1 MIGYIIFG
9 VLLILA
15 FYVVSSYNW
24 FQTTKTRITAAIQDI
39 GNQLKRQSSL
49 IPNLE
54 KSAKGYLSHEK
65 GIYEEIVSARKSVEK
80 AAGSKDMSKIEAASD
95 AISNLVPKL
104 QVLVESNPE
113 LKGADVVTRLMDELR
128 DTSDKLM
135 YARRVVIDLSAEY
148 NIRVVTIPSSLIAGM
163 FGFKEQKGI
172 ATPTEGEHLEV
183 GKDEMSDPKIS
194 IWRRTTI

>member
-15 FYVVSSYNW
+15 FYVVSQYNW

-54 KSAKGYLSHEK
+54 NSTRGYLKHEK

-95 AISNLVPKL
+95 ASSNLVPKL

-113 LKGADVVTRLMDELR
+113 LKAAEVVTRLMDELR

-148 NIRVVTIPSSLIAGM
+148 NIKVVTLPSNIIAGM

-172 ATPTEGEHLEV
+172 ATPLEGEHMV
-183 GKDEMSDPKIS
+183 VDKGEMSDPKI
-194 IWRRTTI
+194 TI

>member
-1 MIGYIIFG
+1 MIGYIVVGI
-9 VLLILA
+9 ILVA
-15 FYVVSSYNW
+15 VFYVVSQYNW

-54 KSAKGYLSHEK
+54 NSTKGYLKHEK
-65 GIYEEIVSARKSVEK
+65 GIYEEIVSARKAVEK
-80 AAGSKDMSKIEAASD
+80 AAGGKDMSKIEAASN
-95 AISNLVPKL
+95 AISSLVPKL

-113 LKGADVVTRLMDELR
+113 LKGAEVVVRLMDELR

-148 NIRVVTIPSSLIAGM
+148 NIKIVTLPSNIIAGL

-194 IWRRTTI
+194 V

>member
-1 MIGYIIFG
+1 MIGYIILG
-9 VLLILA
+9 LLVISA
-15 FYVVSSYNW
+15 FYVVSQYNW
-24 FQTTKTRITAAIQDI
+24 FQTTKTRLTASIQDI

-54 KSAKGYLSHEK
+54 NSAKGYLKHEK
-65 GIYEEIVSARKSVEK
+65 GIYEEIVSARKAVEK
-80 AAGSKDMSKIEAASD
+80 ATGSKDMSKVEAAAD

-113 LKGADVVTRLMDELR
+113 LKGAEVVTRLMDELR

-135 YARRVVIDLSAEY
+135 YARRVVIDLSAEF
-148 NIRVVTIPSSLIAGM
+148 NIKVVTLPSNIVANM

-172 ATPTEGEHLEV
+172 STPTEGEHLEV
-183 GKDEMSDPKIS
+183 SKGEMSDPKIS
-194 IWRRTTI
+194 I

>member
-15 FYVVSSYNW
+15 FYVVSQYNW

-54 KSAKGYLSHEK
+54 NSAKGYLKHEK

-135 YARRVVIDLSAEY
+135 YARRVVIDLSAEF
-148 NIRVVTIPSSLIAGM
+148 NIRVVTIPSSIIANM

-172 ATPTEGEHLEV
+172 ATPTEGDHLEV
-183 GKDEMSDPKIS
+183 GKGEMSDPKIS
-194 IWRRTTI
+194 I

>member
-1 MIGYIIFG
+1 MIGYVIFG
-9 VLLILA
+9 ILLILA
-15 FYVVSSYNW
+15 FYVVSQYNW
-24 FQTTKTRITAAIQDI
+24 FQTTKTRLTAAIQDI
-39 GNQLKRQSSL
+39 GNQLKRQASL

-54 KSAKGYLSHEK
+54 SSVKGYLKHEK
-65 GIYEEIVSARKSVEK
+65 GIYEEIVSARKAVEK
-80 AAGSKDMSKIEAASD
+80 AAGGKDMSKIEAASN

-113 LKGADVVTRLMDELR
+113 LKAAEVVTRLMDELR

-135 YARRVVIDLSAEY
+135 YARRVVIDLSADY
-148 NIRVVTIPSSLIAGM
+148 NIKIVTIPSSIIAGM

-183 GKDEMSDPKIS
+183 SEGEMSDPKINL
-194 IWRRTTI
+194 

>member
-1 MIGYIIFG
+1 MISYILFG
-9 VLLILA
+9 LLVVIA

-54 KSAKGYLSHEK
+54 NSTKGYLKHEK
-65 GIYEEIVSARKSVEK
+65 GIYEDIVSARKAVEK
-80 AAGSKDMSKIEAASD
+80 ATGGKDMSKIEAASN

-113 LKGADVVTRLMDELR
+113 LKATEVVTRLMDELR
-128 DTSDKLM
+128 DTGDKLM

-148 NIRVVTIPSSLIAGM
+148 NIKIVTLPSNIIANI

-172 ATPTEGEHLEV
+172 ATPIEGEHLEV
-183 GKDEMSDPKIS
+183 DKDEMSDPKIS
-194 IWRRTTI
+194 I

>member
-9 VLLILA
+9 LLLVLA
-15 FYVVSSYNW
+15 FYVVSQYNW
-24 FQTTKTRITAAIQDI
+24 FQTTATRLTAAIQDI
-39 GNQLKRQSSL
+39 GNQLKRQASL

-54 KSAKGYLSHEK
+54 NSTKGYLKHEK
-65 GIYEEIVSARKSVEK
+65 GIYEEIVSARKIVEK
-80 AAGSKDMSKIEAASD
+80 AQTGKDMAKIEAASN

-113 LKGADVVTRLMDELR
+113 LKAAEVVTRLMDELR

-135 YARRVVIDLSAEY
+135 YARRVVIDLSADY
-148 NIRVVTIPSSLIAGM
+148 NTRIVTFPSNLIAGI
-163 FGFKEQKGI
+163 FGFKAQKGI

-183 GKDEMSDPKIS
+183 GKGEMSDPKINL
-194 IWRRTTI
+194 

>member
-9 VLLILA
+9 ILLILA
-15 FYVVSSYNW
+15 FYIVSQYNW

-39 GNQLKRQSSL
+39 GNQLKRQTSL

-54 KSAKGYLSHEK
+54 NSAKGYLKHEK
-65 GIYEEIVSARKSVEK
+65 GIYEEIVSARKAVEK
-80 AAGSKDMSKIEAASD
+80 AAGGKDMSKIEAASD

-113 LKGADVVTRLMDELR
+113 LKGAEVVTRLMDELR

-148 NIRVVTIPSSLIAGM
+148 NIRIVTLPSNIIAGM
-163 FGFKEQKGI
+163 FGFKAQKGI

-194 IWRRTTI
+194 I

>member
-15 FYVVSSYNW
+15 FYVVSQYNW

-54 KSAKGYLSHEK
+54 NSAKGYLKHEK

-113 LKGADVVTRLMDELR
+113 LKGAEVVTRLMDELR

-135 YARRVVIDLSAEY
+135 YARRVVIDLSAEF
-148 NIRVVTIPSSLIAGM
+148 NIRVVTIPSSIVASM

-194 IWRRTTI
+194 I